1 MVFLALTRQGLDELI
16 ALNNASAVSVWCGSN
31 VLTEAEYD
39 DMSGMNISRFVY
51 PLASPADA
59 NFSSAL
65 ETIADHH
72 PEEKIW
78 IENLQ

>member
-1 MVFLALTRQGLDELI
+1 MVFLAFTRQGLDELI
-16 ALNNASAVSVWCGSN
+16 ALNKASVLSVWCGSN

-39 DMSGMNISRFVY
+39 DMSGKNISRFVY

-59 NFSSAL
+59 DFSCAL

-72 PEEKIW
+72 PGEKIW
-78 IENLQ
+78 VENL